1 MRTGNHL
8 ETPDD
13 AFVISHDG
21 SRQGREGIPG
31 DERGGK
37 HSHAPACLRM
47 AVRLVTP
54 RTALASAVTVSV
66 SPVPSPPPPSPCVY
80 SARQSLLTRQRSTRA
95 QKVPGFCHP
104 RAWVGGGPFQ
114 QQTRPAPSRAIQESG
129 LVFLDRGW
137 IDALSLV
144 LILPGPCLAK
154 ERSLHSPMPGSL
166 QQDNTTIANQLSH
179 RTGPGRW
186 EKKVGG
192 VGMVVVDCH

>member
-1 MRTGNHL
+1 ML
-8 ETPDD
+8 
-13 AFVISHDG
+13 I
-21 SRQGREGIPG
+21 G
-31 DERGGK
+31 D
-37 HSHAPACLRM
+37 
-47 AVRLVTP
+47 
-54 RTALASAVTVSV
+54 TVQC
-66 SPVPSPPPPSPCVY
+66 SPVTTNKTAVDQGSKGSWILSSSCLGRRRTLP
-80 SARQSLLTRQRSTRA
+80 AADKT
-95 QKVPGFCHP
+95 
-104 RAWVGGGPFQ
+104 GPVQ
-114 QQTRPAPSRAIQESG
+114 GYSG

-166 QQDNTTIANQLSH
+166 QQDNTTTANQLSH